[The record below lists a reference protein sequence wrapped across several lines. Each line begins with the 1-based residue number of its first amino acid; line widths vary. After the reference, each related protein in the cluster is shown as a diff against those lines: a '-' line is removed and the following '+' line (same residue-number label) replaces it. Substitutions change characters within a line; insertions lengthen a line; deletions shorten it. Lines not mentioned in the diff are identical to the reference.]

1 MPALSSFSVPLLRSS
16 PSPTTCTDAHRFPAS
31 PLDFQQ
37 ALMSAG
43 PPSSSLDP
51 PVNNKHF
58 CHVCRRNFSSSSA
71 LQIHMRTHTGD
82 KPFQC
87 NVCQKAFTT
96 KGNLKVRCDSSLT
109 PASVP
114 NPSCPIYFLFGFS
127 AGSHGHPHV
136 DESHISSRS
145 SHVSRVTDA
154 SGSGTG
160 TGTWTRSGWCSNC
173 RAGVHAASTRTL
185 LSLFAALLQWHATQG
200 EFTQD
205 SLSENI

>member
-1 MPALSSFSVPLLRSS
+1 MLL
-16 PSPTTCTDAHRFPAS
+16 TDAHRFPAS

-51 PVNNKHF
+51 PINNKHF

-96 KGNLKVRCDSSLT
+96 KGNLKVCITLSGFLLSFGLF
-109 PASVP
+109 
-114 NPSCPIYFLFGFS
+114 PILALLLLSFL
-127 AGSHGHPHV
+127 AGSHGHSHV
-136 DESHISSRS
+136 DESHFASRS
-145 SHVSRVTDA
+145 SHVLGTADATWSWTD
-154 SGSGTG
+154 
-160 TGTWTRSGWCSNC
+160 WTAKC
-173 RAGVHAASTRTL
+173 RAGVHATTTR
-185 LSLFAALLQWHATQG
+185 ALLPYLPPFFNG
-200 EFTQD
+200 MPPKVSLLGYYENSPIFSREFVQFP
-205 SLSENI
+205 S